1 MKGHFFTANGKVFKT
16 TTPEAKRLLKA
27 AIKGIVPIPRDEDEL
42 APVIDLDKLDKEAAT
57 EAFLKIEMGE

>member
-1 MKGHFFTANGKVFKT
+1 MKGHFFTADGKVFKT

-27 AIKGIVPIPRDEDEL
+27 AIRGVQPIPREEDEL

-57 EAFLKIEMGE
+57 DAFLKIEIGE

>member
-1 MKGHFFTANGKVFKT
+1 MKGYFFTAGGKVFKT

-42 APVIDLDKLDKEAAT
+42 APVIDLDKLDKETAEAAL
-57 EAFLKIEMGE
+57 LKIVVGE